1 MEHQLALYCILEV
14 PAWNLSHLQK
24 IPRHFLQYASA
35 VFFNPSKFIIH
46 SQYLIE
52 RRSKV
57 MHLTEI
63 RELTKTQQVD
73 NQACSERGVDADK

>member
-1 MEHQLALYCILEV
+1 
-14 PAWNLSHLQK
+14 
-24 IPRHFLQYASA
+24 
-35 VFFNPSKFIIH
+35 
-46 SQYLIE
+46 
-52 RRSKV
+52 